1 MTTSLSTIFNAAFLS
16 PGWES
21 LLSLFAL
28 NLVSSLV
35 VVRLIYHMAAKRRDF
50 VFTFMLVSTAV
61 FLLCRLLAGVE
72 IDLAFALGLFAI
84 FGIIRYRTNAIPIRE
99 MTYLFI
105 VITLAVINA
114 LAPLAASWLEIAM
127 ANVLIWVLSYVLE
140 RLWFVEHLATKMV
153 IYDRIDLLH
162 EGRRS
167 ELIADLEKRTGVS
180 IVHLEMGKWICF
192 VTRQTSKFT
201 SRQTKSLDT
210 SKSFRAE
217 APTAP
222 RRARRRPA
230 PNRQTQVFLWSWP

>member
-1 MTTSLSTIFNAAFLS
+1 MILTTLSTTLAQILNFSN
-16 PGWES
+16 GWEY
-21 LLSLFAL
+21 LLVLFAL
-28 NLVSSLV
+28 NLTSSLV

-105 VITLAVINA
+105 VIALAVINA
-114 LAPLAASWLEIAM
+114 LAPLAASLMEIAL
-127 ANVLIWVLSYVLE
+127 ANVLIWLLSFILE

-167 ELIADLEKRTGVS
+167 ELIADLEKRTGVT
-180 IVHLEMGKWICF
+180 IVHLEIGK
-192 VTRQTSKFT
+192 VDLLR
-201 SRQTKSLDT
+201 DT
-210 SKSFRAE
+210 ANLKIHFSADQEPGHFE
-217 APTAP
+217 EF
-222 RRARRRPA
+222 
-230 PNRQTQVFLWSWP
+230 QD

>member
-1 MTTSLSTIFNAAFLS
+1 MTASLSTIFNATFMS

-21 LLSLFAL
+21 LLGLFAL

-50 VFTFMLVSTAV
+50 VFTFMLLSTAV

-84 FGIIRYRTNAIPIRE
+84 FGIIRYRTSAIPIRE

-140 RLWFVEHLATKMV
+140 RLWFVEHLATKIV

-162 EGRRS
+162 EGRRH
-167 ELIADLEKRTGVS
+167 ELIADLEQRTGVT
-180 IVHLEMGKWICF
+180 IVHLEIGK
-192 VTRQTSKFT
+192 VDLLR
-201 SRQTKSLDT
+201 DT
-210 SKSFRAE
+210 ANLKIHFSADQEPGHFE
-217 APTAP
+217 ELQP
-222 RRARRRPA
+222 
-230 PNRQTQVFLWSWP
+230 

>member
-1 MTTSLSTIFNAAFLS
+1 MTASLSTIFNAAFLS

-21 LLSLFAL
+21 LLGLFAL

-127 ANVLIWVLSYVLE
+127 ANVLIWVLSYILE
-140 RLWFVEHLATKMV
+140 RLWFVEHLATKIV
-153 IYDRIDLLH
+153 IYDRIELLH
-162 EGRRS
+162 AGRRN
-167 ELIADLEKRTGVS
+167 ELIADLEQRTGVS
-180 IVHLEMGKWICF
+180 IVHLEIGK
-192 VTRQTSKFT
+192 VDLLR
-201 SRQTKSLDT
+201 DT
-210 SKSFRAE
+210 ANLKIHFSADQEPGHFE
-217 APTAP
+217 E
-222 RRARRRPA
+222 
-230 PNRQTQVFLWSWP
+230 TQD

>member
-1 MTTSLSTIFNAAFLS
+1 MTASLSTIFNAAFLS

-21 LLSLFAL
+21 LLGLFAL

-35 VVRLIYHMAAKRRDF
+35 VVRLIYHKAAKRRDF

-127 ANVLIWVLSYVLE
+127 ANVLIWVLSYILE
-140 RLWFVEHLATKMV
+140 RLWFVEHLATKIV

-162 EGRRS
+162 AGRRN
-167 ELIADLEKRTGVS
+167 ELIADLEQRTGVS
-180 IVHLEMGKWICF
+180 IVHLEIGK
-192 VTRQTSKFT
+192 VDLLR
-201 SRQTKSLDT
+201 DT
-210 SKSFRAE
+210 ANLKIHFSADQEPGHFE
-217 APTAP
+217 E
-222 RRARRRPA
+222 
-230 PNRQTQVFLWSWP
+230 TQD

>member
-1 MTTSLSTIFNAAFLS
+1 MTASLTTIFNTALLS
-16 PGWES
+16 QGWES
-21 LLSLFAL
+21 LLALFTI

-114 LAPLAASWLEIAM
+114 LAPMAASWLEIAL
-127 ANVLIWVLSYVLE
+127 ANVLIWVLSYILE
-140 RLWFVEHLATKMV
+140 RLWFVEHLATKIV

-162 EGRRS
+162 AGRRN
-167 ELIADLEKRTGVS
+167 ELIADLEQRTGVS
-180 IVHLEMGKWICF
+180 IVQLEIGK
-192 VTRQTSKFT
+192 VDLLR
-201 SRQTKSLDT
+201 DT
-210 SKSFRAE
+210 ANLKIHFSADQEPGHFE
-217 APTAP
+217 E
-222 RRARRRPA
+222 
-230 PNRQTQVFLWSWP
+230 TQD

>member
-1 MTTSLSTIFNAAFLS
+1 MTASLSTIFNAAFFS

-21 LLSLFAL
+21 LLGLFAL

-105 VITLAVINA
+105 VIALAVINA
-114 LAPLAASWLEIAM
+114 LAPLSASWTEIAV
-127 ANVLIWVLSYVLE
+127 ANALIWALAYILE
-140 RLWFVEHLATKMV
+140 RLWFVEHMATKMV
-153 IYDRIDLLH
+153 VYDRIDLLH
-162 EGRRS
+162 AGKRH
-167 ELIADLEKRTGVS
+167 ELIQDLEKRTGVT
-180 IVHLEMGKWICF
+180 IAHLEIGK
-192 VTRQTSKFT
+192 VDLLR
-201 SRQTKSLDT
+201 DT
-210 SKSFRAE
+210 ANLKIHFSADQEPGHFEE
-217 APTAP
+217 A
-222 RRARRRPA
+222 
-230 PNRQTQVFLWSWP
+230 QD

>member
-1 MTTSLSTIFNAAFLS
+1 MTAFLTTIFNAA
-16 PGWES
+16 
-21 LLSLFAL
+21 LLSQSWGSLMALFTL

-127 ANVLIWVLSYVLE
+127 ANVLIWALSYVLE
-140 RLWFVEHLATKMV
+140 RLWFVEHLATKIV
-153 IYDRIDLLH
+153 VYDRIDLLH
-162 EGRRS
+162 AGRRS
-167 ELIADLEKRTGVS
+167 ELIADLEQRTGVS
-180 IVHLEMGKWICF
+180 IVHLEIGK
-192 VTRQTSKFT
+192 VDLLR
-201 SRQTKSLDT
+201 DT
-210 SKSFRAE
+210 ANLKIHFSADQEPGHFE
-217 APTAP
+217 EL
-222 RRARRRPA
+222 
-230 PNRQTQVFLWSWP
+230 QD

>member
-1 MTTSLSTIFNAAFLS
+1 MILTTLSTTLAQILNFSN
-16 PGWES
+16 GWES
-21 LLSLFAL
+21 LLVLFAL
-28 NLVSSLV
+28 NLTSSLV

-72 IDLAFALGLFAI
+72 IDMGFALGLFAI

-105 VITLAVINA
+105 VIALAVINA
-114 LAPLAASWLEIAM
+114 LAPLAASLMEIAL
-127 ANVLIWVLSYVLE
+127 ANVLIWLLSFILE

-167 ELIADLEKRTGVS
+167 ELIADLEKRTGVT
-180 IVHLEMGKWICF
+180 IVHLEIGK
-192 VTRQTSKFT
+192 VDLLR
-201 SRQTKSLDT
+201 DT
-210 SKSFRAE
+210 ANLKIHFSADQEPGHFE
-217 APTAP
+217 EF
-222 RRARRRPA
+222 
-230 PNRQTQVFLWSWP
+230 QD